1 MFTPFA
7 FIKSTAVA
15 PPPITW
21 TPADLSNLHVW
32 WRADTGITTSGTNV
46 TSWASKAGVISRT
59 LTQEVGTSNTVYNSS
74 NSSFNNKATVLFPS
88 NFNGG
93 LGFTDTNSGLNGTSN
108 ATVAVCFIMS
118 PLTATA
124 PAAYRLM
131 GGFTSTGGAFA
142 ELSPGVSFPSAANQY
157 GSYVFTGGQQG
168 SGVQVVN
175 GPPAQFLI
183 ADLSNTNLKIYPNST
198 TAVDKGSV
206 GVAGTG
212 FSTCQWSLGGYTQGG
227 SIFGGAGFYGEIM
240 EMIVTSGT
248 RWTAQ
253 DLSDLA
259 NYVSVYY

>member
-7 FIKSTAVA
+7 FIKQEIIA
-15 PPPITW
+15 PAAW
-21 TPADLSNLHVW
+21 SPADLSNLHCW

-46 TSWASKAGVISRT
+46 TSWASKAGTVSRT
-59 LTQEVGTSNTVYNSS
+59 LTQEVGTTNSVYNSS

-93 LGFTDTNSGLNGTSN
+93 LGFYDTSSGLAGNAN

-118 PLTATA
+118 PLTATSGA
-124 PAAYRLM
+124 SYKLM
-131 GGFTSTGGAFA
+131 GGFTSTGGSSA

-157 GSYVFTGGQQG
+157 GAYVFTGGQQG
-168 SGVQVVN
+168 SGVQTVN

-183 ADLSNTNLKIYPNST
+183 ADLSNQTLKIYPNST

-206 GVAGTG
+206 NVASTG
-212 FSTCQWSLGGYTQGG
+212 FSTCQWSLGGYTQNG
-227 SIFGGAGFYGEIM
+227 SIFSNAGFYGEIM

-248 RWTAQ
+248 RWTSQ
-253 DLSDLA
+253 DLSDLS
-259 NYVSVYY
+259 NYVSTYY